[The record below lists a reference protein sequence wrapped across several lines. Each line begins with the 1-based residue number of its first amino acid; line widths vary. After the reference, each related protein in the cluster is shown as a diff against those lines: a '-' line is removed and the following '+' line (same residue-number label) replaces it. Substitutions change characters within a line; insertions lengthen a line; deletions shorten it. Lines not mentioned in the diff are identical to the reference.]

1 MNNTLVIFIR
11 AVGIYLALTLPA
23 MAIPPMYLLSAL
35 YACLYGWIAWLLF
48 TLVYIGLK
56 QCTFSARRVLYVLAF
71 AIFLGVLLAFQ
82 LMEVFKTQS
91 NIWQSGIFLLFPSAA
106 VVAGWISLYISRED
120 VKLDFMVTDYTN
132 EEKEN
137 Q

>member
-1 MNNTLVIFIR
+1 MKNTLVIFIR

-23 MAIPPMYLLSAL
+23 MAIPSMYLLSAL

-56 QCTFSARRVLYVLAF
+56 QCTFSARRVLSVLAF

-82 LMEVFKTQS
+82 LMEVFNTQS